1 MGTVWQN
8 ASFSRYNGDMQPDI
22 SQRMTELE
30 KKIDAIYISVEKTR
44 KYFLWT
50 MIITVAL
57 FVLPL
62 IGLAFAIPSFMTNY
76 VGQINS
82 LTQ

>member
-1 MGTVWQN
+1 MENEQATK
-8 ASFSRYNGDMQPDI
+8 FI
-22 SQRMTELE
+22 ELE

-57 FVLPL
+57 VVLPL
-62 IGLAFAIPSFMTNY
+62 IGLVFAIPTFIASYSGMAT
-76 VGQINS
+76 GII
-82 LTQ
+82 